1 MKKITNKTARTCACM
16 MLAASLACA
25 FTALRAGDAYADG
38 TTLSTS
44 ALLMNAG
51 EETVVSAKNVT
62 LTNDKTDTVTG
73 LSVAH
78 ADATQ
83 PWSVDINAT
92 FSGDS
97 SFTYFLPN
105 QYGSNSQWV
114 ANAFTVKNSEGKAVA
129 VFVNANSHWSLLT
142 TGRAYMYDPVQNVYT
157 TARTYYNQTSKV
169 NEYNPT
175 KAPVALTPQ
184 KPTLEVPNTQ
194 TGGMKEASATLQ
206 MPLSG
211 FGDQMYIAPKIGT
224 QVNLESK
231 TLTGDITGTVYF
243 DYDETAKTLAVKT
256 TTYNV
261 GNSTTDN
268 QVGKGQTI
276 TLGMVSADLSAGY
289 TVSMGSA
296 PAVNVDG
303 TAYSYPY
310 SSSIILTSIDGV
322 DVKGETVACAANP
335 QTITYGGE
343 KVIGGKNTISLPK
356 GEELDEFTVSGN
368 FIIGGKIASA
378 SSAELYKI
386 TATETF
392 ADKAVGEYTLNV
404 TAGNVQKAYT
414 VLVKKLYEK
423 PSVSALRSVENV
435 TFTEKQVCGTDT
447 AILISRENA
456 NDTSYA
462 AALNGVFT
470 GSLSVA
476 YKPSGVHRYDG
487 LKAVGATEKDPLM
500 SSAYGVRIRN
510 AKGEEV
516 LTVVSYY
523 GSNGWLGQGGR
534 TFVYNPNASNG
545 NYYSIPTLKGMVSYE
560 TVADMKA
567 NNKLATALYG
577 NYNTLEDVHFGW
589 QSYYTVKTIA
599 TEVFFDYDEVGK
611 QMTVRVN
618 TPQKLSGYHLDAN
631 EQVDRIYTADEI
643 TNDPEYVTA
652 GVISADLSAGYTVEF
667 VDCYDDTE
675 FVLNTQNIYLFEA
688 NGVELSGA
696 NVSVT
701 AGNVVGLSMLGNT
714 YTFDEADETLPNVYA
729 VQNGATGTL
738 SAAAYIQYKKN
749 WTEYI
754 NVNEVTLSG
763 EYNLATVGSYS
774 VALNG
779 SKDGIPFT
787 KAINLIV
794 EAAKEIA
801 FDVDGGKAVPSI
813 YISKHCYNFQLPT
826 PVRYGWQFL
835 GWYDGETKVTEIT
848 ADMDSVTLKA
858 KWLDDVAPTVALND
872 LEYYTIVDKRA
883 NFSIS
888 AADVIAEDQAWGL
901 LGAQYINI
909 FVKAPQATEYV
920 PLQSFVFDGVTGE
933 YFVRYEVTDGSGNT
947 AQISRVVK
955 YMPTRPVLTVN
966 GEVPQTGYVGV
977 ALTLPTATAVSGD
990 TPLNVTVSLVRN
1002 GQSVAL
1008 TNNAFVPQTAGEYFL
1023 SYAVTDDN
1031 GLTAQQ
1037 SFTVQV
1043 YADAAAPV
1051 ITVDTTGI
1059 TLDDDGVLVLEL
1071 GATLVPPTATAI
1083 DSVSGSL
1090 TVSVEVRKGTQTI
1103 ATGETVLSEAGVYT
1117 VVYTAID
1124 GAGNMATAVLEVL
1137 VKPEPQPQ
1145 PPIQPEEKGCGG
1157 TVTFGALIGL
1167 TTALGAAMYL
1177 KKRKNK

>member
-1 MKKITNKTARTCACM
+1 MKKITHKTARTCACI

-25 FTALRAGDAYADG
+25 FTALRTGDAYADG
-38 TTLSTS
+38 TTLSAS

-92 FSGDS
+92 FSGDT

-105 QYGSNSQWV
+105 QYGSNNQWV
-114 ANAFTVKNSEGKAVA
+114 ANAFTVKNSAGKAVA

-169 NEYNPT
+169 NEYDPT

-184 KPTLEVPNTQ
+184 TPTLEVPDTEK
-194 TGGMKEASATLQ
+194 GGMKEASASLQ

-224 QVNLESK
+224 QVNLENK

-261 GNSTTDN
+261 GSSITDN

-276 TLGMVSADLSAGY
+276 TLGTVSADLSAGY

-322 DVKGETVACAANP
+322 DVRGETISSENGDVTA
-335 QTITYGGE
+335 ITYAGE
-343 KVIGGKNTISLPK
+343 KTVNGVPTVYVRE
-356 GEELDEFTVSGN
+356 GEELGAFTVFGKFKAGGALMSQTSAAIYTVNADQRFAEKTPGTYELTVSAGAYDKKYDVVVQKVYNVGSETVFSTENALIETEQTFASFNGIKITSGGGRKAVLN
-368 FIIGGKIASA
+368 GLFSDEASVSYVFGSVGGADKPSAGHAWTVTDEKGNSVLSVVQFVKGWQYGDNHTYVYDHATGKYYVPKHGAMPAELSALDLNKAASEGYSYILPLFNRADGKIKCGYETYNIQTS
-378 SSAELYKI
+378 EGTL
-386 TATETF
+386 TF
-392 ADKAVGEYTLNV
+392 AYDD
-404 TAGNVQKAYT
+404 
-414 VLVKKLYEK
+414 
-423 PSVSALRSVENV
+423 SAK
-435 TFTEKQVCGTDT
+435 T
-447 AILISRENA
+447 
-456 NDTSYA
+456 
-462 AALNGVFT
+462 
-470 GSLSVA
+470 
-476 YKPSGVHRYDG
+476 
-487 LKAVGATEKDPLM
+487 
-500 SSAYGVRIRN
+500 
-510 AKGEEV
+510 
-516 LTVVSYY
+516 LTVKALEVNTTSHDSC
-523 GSNGWLGQGGR
+523 SNSSH
-534 TFVYNPNASNG
+534 NE
-545 NYYSIPTLKGMVSYE
+545 E
-560 TVADMKA
+560 TVHA
-567 NNKLATALYG
+567 NTYGTLDGDWITLA
-577 NYNTLEDVHFGW
+577 
-589 QSYYTVKTIA
+589 
-599 TEVFFDYDEVGK
+599 
-611 QMTVRVN
+611 
-618 TPQKLSGYHLDAN
+618 
-631 EQVDRIYTADEI
+631 
-643 TNDPEYVTA
+643 
-652 GVISADLSAGYTVEF
+652 VISADLSGGYMLQSENSVDTVCAIDSEIGYARDIY
-667 VDCYDDTE
+667 VTKVCGVAVGGDTLE
-675 FVLNTQNIYLFEA
+675 TVSDGI
-688 NGVELSGA
+688 
-696 NVSVT
+696 VSVT
-701 AGNVVGLSMLGNT
+701 LAGGAYSLSETERSKVYIAQGTSLSTMTVTAQKAVTDSWKLPFISNEASITG
-714 YTFDEADETLPNVYA
+714 TFDLTVA
-729 VQNGATGTL
+729 G
-738 SAAAYIQYKKN
+738 
-749 WTEYI
+749 EYP
-754 NVNEVTLSG
+754 VTLS
-763 EYNLATVGSYS
+763 LT
-774 VALNG
+774 
-779 SKDGIPFT
+779 KDGVAYVRDIT
-787 KAINLIV
+787 LVV
-794 EAAKEIA
+794 ENSSEIA
-801 FDVDGGKAVPSI
+801 FDVDGGKALPSI
-813 YISKHCYNFQLPT
+813 YISEHCYNFQLPT

-835 GWYDGETKVTEIT
+835 GWYDGETKVTEFA
-848 ADMDSVTLKA
+848 ADMASVTLKA

-888 AADVIAEDQAWGL
+888 AADVIAEDHAWGL
-901 LGAQYINI
+901 LGEQYINI

-933 YFVRYEVTDGSGNT
+933 YAVRYEVTDGSGNRT
-947 AQISRVVK
+947 QISRVVK

-966 GEVPQTGYVGV
+966 GEVPQTGYVGI

-1002 GQSVAL
+1002 GQSVTL
-1008 TNNAFVPQTAGEYFL
+1008 TDNAFVPNTAGEYFL

-1043 YADAAAPV
+1043 YADEAAPV

-1059 TLDDDGVLVLEL
+1059 TLDDNGVLVIEL
-1071 GATLVPPTATAI
+1071 NDTLVPPTATAT

-1124 GAGNMATAVLEVL
+1124 GAGNMATAVLDVL

-1157 TVTFGALIGL
+1157 TVTLSALMGL